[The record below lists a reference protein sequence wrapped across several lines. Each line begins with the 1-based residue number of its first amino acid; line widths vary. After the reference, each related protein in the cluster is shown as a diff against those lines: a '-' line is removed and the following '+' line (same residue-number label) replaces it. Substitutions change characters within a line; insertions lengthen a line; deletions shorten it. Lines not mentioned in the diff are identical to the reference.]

1 MKPLTIADKADLLRS
16 CIGEHITV
24 CFLVHR
30 NFQTQF
36 TGVLEPHVRQPAK
49 GSKHAADGPLWMVRR
64 GRDFLTFQTAQMED
78 RDHKMTCIF
87 VKPDNQQDQ

>member
-1 MKPLTIADKADLLRS
+1 MKPLTTTDKADMLRS

-49 GSKHAADGPLWMVRR
+49 GSKHADDGPLWIVRK
-64 GRDFLTFQTAQMED
+64 GKDFLVFQTAQLQD
-78 RDHKMTCIF
+78 WNAKLTNLY
-87 VKPDNQQDQ
+87 VKPNTNEQ